1 MASKTIEVSGTR
13 LHVDDQGEGEALLL
27 LHGFPDSHRLWR
39 HQIPALTKAGYRTIT
54 PDLRGFGESDKP
66 QDVESYTVDKLL
78 GDVTGILDHFEL
90 NQVHVICHDWGAFIG
105 WSLAMFMPDRV
116 KSLAALA
123 VGHPAAFA
131 TAGLDQKE
139 KSWYMLLFQLDAAE
153 EIIKAD
159 DWQWFRDWVRNHPES
174 SQWIDQLG
182 RDGALTSGLN
192 WYRANANPASLASYA
207 DLPPVNCPTLG
218 VWASNDAYLVETQVV
233 ASGQYVNAP
242 WKYDRLEG
250 ASHWMQLDFPD
261 RINELLLDF
270 LPGGTYGTS

>member
-1 MASKTIEVSGTR
+1 MASKIIEVAGTR
-13 LHVDDQGEGEALLL
+13 LYVDDQGDGEVLLL
-27 LHGFPDSHRLWR
+27 LHGFPDSHQLWR
-39 HQIPALTKAGYRTIT
+39 NQIPALTEAGYRTIT

-66 QDVESYTVDKLL
+66 QDVDDYTADKLL
-78 GDVTGILDHFEL
+78 GDVLGILDHL
-90 NQVHVICHDWGAFIG
+90 QIDKVHVICHDWGAFIG

-123 VGHPAAFA
+123 VGHPAAFS
-131 TAGLDQKE
+131 TAGFDQKE

-159 DWQWFRDWVRNHPES
+159 DWQWFKDWVRNHTECS
-174 SQWIDQLG
+174 HWIEQLS
-182 RDGALTSGLN
+182 REGALTSGLN
-192 WYRANANPASLASYA
+192 WYRANADPASLSSYA
-207 DLPPVNCPTLG
+207 EFPAVTCPTLG

-233 ASGQYVNAP
+233 GSGRHVDANWEYI
-242 WKYDRLEG
+242 RLEG

-270 LPGGTYGTS
+270 LNSD